1 MNAPDRIP
9 DILRNALSVDAI
21 EQSEPERFVFSEK
34 RERNAKNGTDKKA
47 LAHKQL
53 THTVLKKL
61 NQCTISVQPLG
72 HDEHCFRLRREA
84 DIDEYEY
91 RIAHS
96 PRCVISR
103 SAPMNGSTNRR

>member
-1 MNAPDRIP
+1 
-9 DILRNALSVDAI
+9 
-21 EQSEPERFVFSEK
+21 
-34 RERNAKNGTDKKA
+34 
-47 LAHKQL
+47 
-53 THTVLKKL
+53 
-61 NQCTISVQPLG
+61 
-72 HDEHCFRLRREA
+72 LRREA